1 MEDGGAFVAHRPT
14 DADRR
19 RRVAFVYGTLRTEAP
34 LTRTGADGDV
44 SMGPGGD
51 WAADGGARRWRR
63 TGPLRA
69 TRDPRPVAPRI
80 PSPAS
85 RAPAEGERTP
95 PAPRRLPADRRR
107 SRPGR
112 GRSKA
117 AHLAARPRRVRR
129 RRPLE
134 RGSPP
139 TGSPP
144 RPEVDISRVIRPRA
158 RRVERHLQ
166 LLGPC
171 PDLELTDRPAT
182 RIVFLCFSGI

>member
-1 MEDGGAFVAHRPT
+1 MATNRPASSYARPATGSAPNPVAGEPSPRRGGT
-14 DADRR
+14 DAPGSSPS
-19 RRVAFVYGTLRTEAP
+19 AG
-34 LTRTGADGDV
+34 
-44 SMGPGGD
+44 GPSTI
-51 WAADGGARRWRR
+51 A
-63 TGPLRA
+63 
-69 TRDPRPVAPRI
+69 PRP
-80 PSPAS
+80 
-85 RAPAEGERTP
+85 
-95 PAPRRLPADRRR
+95 
-107 SRPGR
+107 RPFE
-112 GRSKA
+112 A

-171 PDLELTDRPAT
+171 PDLELTDRISLLLWYLKTMYAELAPLAWKDH
-182 RIVFLCFSGI
+182 RKHASVINSVVSYGVRQKSIYRPHVPKF